1 MVIYCFFYYVY
12 YMVKQQKYIKLINVR
27 NSIIGLSCL
36 SSFFLGGFITRRIDD
51 EKITISVLREAQK
64 IIGLT
69 FTDAEA
75 DSMLETLEG
84 RRKNY
89 AELRKLNI
97 PNSVV
102 PSLNFNPLPVGYQ
115 FPDKVNGFKFSPA
128 PKVKFSGN
136 KDELAFSTITQLAEL
151 IKSRQISS
159 VELTQYFIG
168 RLKKYD
174 PILLYTVTITEER
187 AIAQARKADLEIAAG
202 NYRGVLHGIPF
213 GAKDL
218 LATKDYKTTWGS
230 VPYKDQVIDADATVI
245 TTLEKAGAVLIAKMT
260 LGELAQGDVWFG
272 GKTKNPWDIK
282 RGSSGSSAGSASAV
296 AAGCL
301 PFAIGSETYGSIVS
315 PSGENGTTG
324 LRPTFGRISK
334 YGAMALSWSMDKLGP
349 IARNVEDCA
358 IVFNTIMGP
367 DGKDLSVI
375 TAPFNYSS
383 PTIGNLKGVRIGV
396 IKSEFLRRNANSA
409 NDSLTLVKLADLGAE
424 LIPIELPVLPYAEM
438 AIILSAEAGAA
449 FDELTL
455 TNREDLMVLQGK
467 SARPNALRA
476 SRFIPA
482 VEYIQANRVRT
493 LLIEQLN
500 EKMKSID
507 VFIAPAFGPNL
518 RVTNLSGHPCV
529 VLPNGF
535 RNGLPGTIT
544 FTGQLF
550 GEGRLLQIARIY
562 QKATGF
568 NDLHPALNF

>member
-1 MVIYCFFYYVY
+1 MG
-12 YMVKQQKYIKLINVR
+12 KQGKYIKLINIR
-27 NSIIGLSCL
+27 NSIICL
-36 SSFFLGGFITRRIDD
+36 LCVVSFFIGGFITRQIDED
-51 EKITISVLREAQK
+51 KITVSIVREAQK
-64 IIGLT
+64 IIGLE
-69 FTDAEA
+69 FTNAEA
-75 DSMLETLEG
+75 DSMLETLET

-89 AELRKLNI
+89 AELRKLNM

-115 FPDKVNGFKFSPA
+115 FPDKSSAFKISA
-128 PKVKFSGN
+128 VSKVKLSPGR
-136 KDELAFSTITQLAEL
+136 DELAYSSIAQLAEL
-151 IKSRQISS
+151 IRSKQISS
-159 VELTQYFIG
+159 VELTRYFIA
-168 RLKKYD
+168 RLKRYD
-174 PILLYTVTITEER
+174 PVLQHTITITEER
-187 AIAQARKADLEIAAG
+187 AMAQARKADAEIAAG
-202 NYRGVLHGIPF
+202 HYRGILHGIPF

-230 VPYKDQVIDADATVI
+230 VPYKEQMINTDATVI
-245 TTLEKAGAVLIAKMT
+245 TRLEIAGAVLIAKMT
-260 LGELAQGDVWFG
+260 LGELAMGDIWFG

-296 AAGCL
+296 ASGCL

-315 PSGENGTTG
+315 PSGECGTTG

-358 IVFNTIMGP
+358 IVFNAIMGA
-367 DGKDLSVI
+367 DGKDLSII
-375 TAPFNYSS
+375 TAPFRYTPSTTN
-383 PTIGNLKGVRIGV
+383 NLKGTRIGY
-396 IKSEFLRRNANSA
+396 IKSEFMKRNPNSA
-409 NDSLTLVKLADLGAE
+409 NDSLTLIKLKEMGAE
-424 LIPIELPVLPYAEM
+424 LIPFELPVLPYVEM
-438 AIILSAEAGAA
+438 SIALSAEAGAA

-455 TNREDLMVLQGK
+455 TNREDLMVNQNKG
-467 SARPNALRA
+467 ARPNALRA

-482 VEYIQANRVRT
+482 VEYIQANRART

-500 EKMKSID
+500 EKMKNIH
-507 VFIAPAFGPNL
+507 VFIAPAFGLNL

-535 RNGLPGTIT
+535 RNGLPGSIT

-550 GEGRLLQIARIY
+550 GEGKLLQIASVY

-568 NDLHPALNF
+568 NDAHPAMNF

>member
-1 MVIYCFFYYVY
+1 M
-12 YMVKQQKYIKLINVR
+12 R
-27 NSIIGLSCL
+27 NSIIGLSCVT
-36 SSFFLGGFITRRIDD
+36 SFFLGGFILREVD
-51 EKITISVLREAQK
+51 EDKITISVVREAQK
-64 IIGLT
+64 IIGIK

-75 DSMLETLEG
+75 DSMLETLES

-89 AELRKLNI
+89 AELRKLNL

-102 PSLNFNPLPVGYQ
+102 PALNFNPLPVGYQ
-115 FPDKVNGFKFSPA
+115 FPDKTNGFKFTQA
-128 PKVKFSGN
+128 PRIKFSGK
-136 KDELAFSTITQLAEL
+136 KDELAFSSITQLAHL
-151 IKSRQISS
+151 IRSKQISS
-159 VELTQYFIG
+159 VELTQYFID
-168 RLKKYD
+168 RLKKYN
-174 PILLYTVTITEER
+174 PVLLHTITFTEER
-187 AIAQARKADLEIAAG
+187 AMAQAKRADLELASG

-218 LATKDYKTTWGS
+218 LATTDYKTTWGS
-230 VPYKDQVIDADATVI
+230 VPYKDQVINSDATVI
-245 TTLEKAGAVLIAKMT
+245 TRLENAGAVLIAKMT

-296 AAGCL
+296 ASGCL

-358 IVFNTIMGP
+358 IVFNAIMGP

-375 TAPFNYSS
+375 PAPFNYSS
-383 PTIGNLKGVRIGV
+383 PNPGNLKGIRIGV
-396 IKSEFLRRNANSA
+396 IKSEFLRRNANSV
-409 NDSLTLVKLADLGAE
+409 NDSLTLVKLTDLGAV
-424 LIPIELPVLPYAEM
+424 LVPIELPVLPYVEM
-438 AIILSAEAGAA
+438 GIILSAEAGAA

-482 VEYIQANRVRT
+482 VEYIQANRART
-493 LLIEQLN
+493 LLIEQLH
-500 EKMKSID
+500 ERMKSID
-507 VFIAPAFGPNL
+507 VFVAPAFGANL

-550 GEGRLLQIARIY
+550 GEGKLLQIARIY
-562 QKATGF
+562 QNATGF
-568 NDLHPALNF
+568 NDIHPPLNF

>member
-1 MVIYCFFYYVY
+1 MI
-12 YMVKQQKYIKLINVR
+12 KQRKYTKLISVR
-27 NSIIGLSCL
+27 NSIIILSCI
-36 SSFFLGGFITRRIDD
+36 SSFFLGGFITRYID
-51 EKITISVLREAQK
+51 EQKITISMVKEAQK
-64 IIGLT
+64 IIGLE

-75 DSMLETLEG
+75 DSMLGTLET

-89 AELRKLNI
+89 NELRKLNM

-102 PSLNFNPLPVGYQ
+102 PSFNFNPLPTGYK
-115 FPDKVNGFKFSPA
+115 FPDNVNGFKISPGS
-128 PKVKFSGN
+128 KVNFSGN

-151 IKSRQISS
+151 IRSKQISS

-168 RLKKYD
+168 RLKKFG
-174 PILLYTVTITEER
+174 PVLQHTITLTER
-187 AIAQARKADLEIAAG
+187 RAMDQARKMDAEIAAG
-202 NYRGVLHGIPF
+202 KYRGVLHGIPF

-230 VPYKDQVIDADATVI
+230 VPYKEQMIDTDATVI
-245 TTLEKAGAVLIAKMT
+245 TRLEDAGAVLIAKMT

-282 RGSSGSSAGSASAV
+282 LGSSGSSAGSASAV
-296 AAGCL
+296 ASGCL

-315 PSGENGTTG
+315 PSAECGTTG

-375 TAPFNYSS
+375 PAPFNYASTSS
-383 PTIGNLKGVRIGV
+383 GSLKGVRIGF
-396 IKSEFLRRNANSA
+396 IKSEFSRRNSNSA
-409 NDSLTLVKLADLGAE
+409 NDSLTILKLTQLGAE
-424 LIPIELPVLPYAEM
+424 LVPFELPVLPYVEM
-438 AIILSAEAGAA
+438 TIALSAEAGAA
-449 FDELTL
+449 FEELTL
-455 TNREDLMVLQGK
+455 SNREDLMVIQNKG
-467 SARPNALRA
+467 ARPNALRA

-482 VEYIQANRVRT
+482 VEYIQASRART
-493 LLIEQLN
+493 LLIEQLD
-500 EKMKSID
+500 ERMKEID
-507 VFIAPAFGPNL
+507 VFIAPAFGLNL

-535 RNGLPGTIT
+535 RDGLPGGIT

-550 GEGRLLQIARIY
+550 GEGKLLQIARTY
-562 QKATGF
+562 QLATGF
-568 NDLHPALNF
+568 NDKHPALNF

>member
-1 MVIYCFFYYVY
+1 MI
-12 YMVKQQKYIKLINVR
+12 KQRKYIKLISIR
-27 NSIIGLSCL
+27 NSIISLSCV
-36 SSFFLGGFITRRIDD
+36 SSFFLGGFITRQIDE
-51 EKITISVLREAQK
+51 EKITISVVREAQK
-64 IIGLT
+64 ILGLA

-75 DSMLETLEG
+75 DSMLETLET

-89 AELRKLNI
+89 VELRKLNM

-102 PSLNFNPLPVGYQ
+102 PSLTFNPLPVGYQ
-115 FPDKVNGFKFSPA
+115 FPDKVNGFKISTA
-128 PKVKFSGN
+128 QKVKFSGN
-136 KDELAFSTITQLAEL
+136 AEELAFSTIPQLAEL
-151 IKSRQISS
+151 IRSRQISS
-159 VELTQYFIG
+159 VELAQYFIG
-168 RLKKYD
+168 RLKKYN
-174 PILLYTVTITEER
+174 PVLQHTITITEER
-187 AIAQARKADLEIAAG
+187 AMTQARKADAEIAAG
-202 NYRGVLHGIPF
+202 KYRGILHGIPF

-218 LATKDYKTTWGS
+218 LATTDYKTTWGS
-230 VPYKDQVIDADATVI
+230 VPYKEQMINADATVI
-245 TTLEKAGAVLIAKMT
+245 TRLEKAGAVLIAKMT

-296 AAGCL
+296 ASGCL

-315 PSGENGTTG
+315 PSAECGTTG

-375 TAPFNYSS
+375 PAAFNYTSATGPS
-383 PTIGNLKGVRIGV
+383 LKGIRIGV
-396 IKSEFLRRNANSA
+396 IKSEFLKKNVNSV
-409 NDSLTLVKLADLGAE
+409 NDSLTLVRLKELGAE
-424 LIPIELPVLPYAEM
+424 LIPFELPVLPYVEM
-438 AIILSAEAGAA
+438 SIVLSAEAGAA

-455 TNREDLMVLQGK
+455 TNREELMVLQNK

-482 VEYIQANRVRT
+482 VEYIQANRART

-507 VFIAPAFGPNL
+507 VFIAPAFGANL

-535 RNGLPGTIT
+535 RNGLPGSIT

-550 GEGRLLQIARIY
+550 GEGKLLQIARIY
-562 QKATGF
+562 QLSTGF
-568 NDLHPALNF
+568 NDKHPTLNF